1 METKKIQIISPI
13 VSINQLFCNA
23 ATSATFQS
31 NFLLQPFK
39 KPATSL
45 QRGSHGAL

>member
-1 METKKIQIISPI
+1 MKTKNNQYFSPI
-13 VSINQLFCNA
+13 RAINEKACNP

-45 QRGSHGAL
+45 QRGVHGAL